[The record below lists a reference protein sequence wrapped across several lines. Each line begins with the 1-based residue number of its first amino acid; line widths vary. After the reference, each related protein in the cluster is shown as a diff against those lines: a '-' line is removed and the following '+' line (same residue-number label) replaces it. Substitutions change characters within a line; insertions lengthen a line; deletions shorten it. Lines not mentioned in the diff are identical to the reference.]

1 MSAPEA
7 AVANR
12 ENATSPLFAGHYPS
26 SKVVTPNTR
35 SSRNGGFAPV
45 YMRAVSNTG
54 TSPRSCANATASRL
68 MLGTSR
74 KIFPPRRRWPA
85 KSMGP
90 PRRWRGR
97 RPPAARSCSPCGMD
111 GSRPSRQARHRAQGR
126 NRHARASRS
135 RRVSR
140 REVHDEQHLPAF
152 NLLWIWPLLFPADE
166 NGARAWSPKS
176 TGRHTSV
183 SECAT
188 SSTARMAP
196 IRTSISS
203 RSGVE
208 MRGLMGAEF
217 MYHSLLRLGR
227 SRRTRSHSSANRVH
241 RDWSWR
247 DEAWSRRGW
256 ESRDCRAPTAS
267 SGRPG

>member
-35 SSRNGGFAPV
+35 SSRNGGIAPV

-135 RRVSR
+135 RRAGTR
-140 REVHDEQHLPAF
+140 
-152 NLLWIWPLLFPADE
+152 
-166 NGARAWSPKS
+166 
-176 TGRHTSV
+176 
-183 SECAT
+183 
-188 SSTARMAP
+188 
-196 IRTSISS
+196 
-203 RSGVE
+203 
-208 MRGLMGAEF
+208 GAEPETP
-217 MYHSLLRLGR
+217 
-227 SRRTRSHSSANRVH
+227 SRRTPLQPPTGLRPAPRRQPAVHPGPRRCRRNGRWHTAKQASSARPGFQP
-241 RDWSWR
+241 S
-247 DEAWSRRGW
+247 A
-256 ESRDCRAPTAS
+256 AAQFTAIEIS
-267 SGRPG
+267 SGRIVRMLRSFMAGDRTNGLMKPRLPPASRCR